1 MKNKMKHLVMLL
13 AFSAILSA
21 GNIYAQKTAKTT
33 KFSSVYTNLNKDCKT
48 VGGDDGQDEAAYCRG
63 VGGYKMYVGAAAAA
77 MMISIQTPEKETIG
91 DIPMQG
97 FDYDT
102 TKINVEWRLA
112 NGKPF
117 AVIIR
122 IFKYGDEKANE
133 SDYFGKKIGE
143 ELKIVGLKGFDGIN
157 FNVDAKTP
165 GANVKARELAD
176 NGYRR
181 KLQN

>member
-1 MKNKMKHLVMLL
+1 MLL
-13 AFSAILSA
+13 VCFAIFFA
-21 GNIYAQKTAKTT
+21 GNIYAQKSAKTT

-63 VGGYKMYVGAAAAA
+63 IGGYKIYVGAAASALA
-77 MMISIQTPEKETIG
+77 ISIQTPEKEDIG

-122 IFKYGDEKANE
+122 IFKYSDEKANE

-143 ELKIVGLKGFDGIN
+143 ELKIVGLKGFAGIN
-157 FNVDAKTP
+157 FNVDAKTS
-165 GANVKARELAD
+165 GANLKARELAD
-176 NGYRR
+176 NGYL
-181 KLQN
+181 KKMNNQGAEF